1 MTLLRRMTARL
12 RTPRAARPRWSLRRR
27 LVLVVV
33 GLLAAVAV
41 VIGAVSVL
49 VLQSSLMGRLDQ
61 QLGQS
66 NGRSQNGLGP
76 PGALQSGLLSQDFS
90 RESLQ
95 LTFNRQAPDT
105 VIGVVSGSTVVG
117 LQKDQDGTPQPLSA
131 AESKP
136 LASVPSTGEA
146 TTIDLGGSLGDFRA
160 VAVEY
165 NGGVRVVT
173 ALPLAEVE
181 TTVVRLAL
189 YIAVITA
196 LGLLAAAFL
205 GAWIVRVTLR
215 PLERVVAT
223 ATRVAELPLDRGEVA
238 LAVRV
243 PQSDSDPRTEVGQV
257 GAAINRMLGHVASAL
272 AARQASERKVRQFV
286 ADASHELRTP
296 LASIRGY
303 SELTRRG
310 NHELPEDVVH
320 AMGRIESEATRMTAL
335 VEDLLLLARLDEGR
349 DLDRKPVDLSRLLID
364 AVSDAHAA
372 GPDHEWSLDLPDE
385 PVTVLGDASRL
396 HQVVANLLA
405 NARVHTPAST
415 RVQVSLGSTVQLTG
429 EEPPTGPTPE
439 GSADPAAGRA
449 ILTVT
454 DDGPGIPEDLQS
466 VLFERFA
473 RGDGSRSRAAG
484 STGLGLAIVQAV
496 VTGHGGTGRG
506 AVTVESEPGRTV
518 FRVELPLAR
527 EHDGVDPGNLS
538 PL

>member
-1 MTLLRRMTARL
+1 
-12 RTPRAARPRWSLRRR
+12 
-27 LVLVVV
+27 VLVVV
-33 GLLAAVAV
+33 GLLAAVAI
-41 VIGAVSVL
+41 VIGTVSVV
-49 VLQSSLMGRLDQ
+49 VLQSSLMERLDQ
-61 QLGQS
+61 QLGQA
-66 NGRSQNGLGP
+66 NGRSQNGFGP
-76 PGALQSGLLSQDFS
+76 PGSLQGGLRSQDFS
-90 RESLQ
+90 QGSLQ

-105 VIGVVSGSTVVG
+105 VIGVVSGSTVIG
-117 LQKDQDGTPQPLSA
+117 LQKDQAGTPQPLSA
-131 AESKP
+131 AESRP

-146 TTIDLGGSLGDFRA
+146 TTVDLGGSLGDFRA

-181 TTVVRLAL
+181 ATVARLAL
-189 YIAVITA
+189 YIVVVTL
-196 LGLLAAAFL
+196 LGLLAAAL
-205 GAWIVRVTLR
+205 IGAWIVRVTLR

-223 ATRVAELPLDRGEVA
+223 ATGVAELPLDRGEVA

-243 PQSDSDPRTEVGQV
+243 PESDADPRTEVGQV

-272 AARQASERKVRQFV
+272 TARQASERKVRQFV

-310 NHELPEDVVH
+310 NYELPEDVVH
-320 AMGRIESEATRMTAL
+320 AMGRVESEATRMTSL

-364 AVSDAHAA
+364 AVGDAHAA
-372 GPDHEWSLDLPDE
+372 GPDHEWSLELPDE

-415 RVQVSLGSTVQLTG
+415 RVQVSLGSAA
-429 EEPPTGPTPE
+429 E
-439 GSADPAAGRA
+439 SAAGSLAEPASGETRPARA

-454 DDGPGIPEDLQS
+454 DDGPGIPEDLQP

-484 STGLGLAIVQAV
+484 STGLGLAIVHAV
-496 VTGHGGTGRG
+496 VAGHGGT
-506 AVTVESEPGRTV
+506 VVVESSPGRTM
-518 FRVELPLAR
+518 FRVELPLAPLPPR
-527 EHDGVDPGNLS
+527 EEA
-538 PL
+538 